1 MENKRTRAILL
12 QDGSRKINSRFK
24 FWKNKI
30 LHTIFGQITTWN
42 FTSDNRQQEV
52 SMYYHLVLQQIYV
65 VNTVQ
70 KIHLISV
77 SSLYQ
82 QITSLFCPVFSHDK
96 SFYSFLWKSPNNEES
111 NVIKRK
117 NVTKKSYNVHALIL
131 KKSWVTN
138 KISCFYWCV
147 SNDRNQFWL
156 SILYD
161 ETINMQNTF
170 MFNCSLC
177 AIHRSQIFCLIEFS
191 T

>member
-1 MENKRTRAILL
+1 MI
-12 QDGSRKINSRFK
+12 
-24 FWKNKI
+24 
-30 LHTIFGQITTWN
+30 
-42 FTSDNRQQEV
+42 
-52 SMYYHLVLQQIYV
+52 
-65 VNTVQ
+65 
-70 KIHLISV
+70 
-77 SSLYQ
+77 
-82 QITSLFCPVFSHDK
+82 K

-111 NVIKRK
+111 NAIKGK
-117 NVTKKSYNVHALIL
+117 NVTKKSYNEHALIL

-177 AIHRSQIFCLIEFS
+177 AIEARFFCLIFNLS
-191 T
+191 LTNAKIVTNWGKPQYMWQFLYGSIGQAQWAKKLWSRKSSYHMR

>member
-1 MENKRTRAILL
+1 
-12 QDGSRKINSRFK
+12 
-24 FWKNKI
+24 
-30 LHTIFGQITTWN
+30 
-42 FTSDNRQQEV
+42 
-52 SMYYHLVLQQIYV
+52 MYYHLVLQQIYV

-82 QITSLFCPVFSHDK
+82 QITTLFCPVCSHEK
-96 SFYSFLWKSPNNEES
+96 NFYSFLWKSPNNEES
-111 NVIKRK
+111 NAIKGK

-177 AIHRSQIFCLIEFS
+177 AIEARFFCLIFNLSLTNTKIVTNWGKPQYMLTVPIWVHRPVPMGKEIVKS
-191 T
+191 